1 VGTESDS
8 SLEGSLL
15 FQNYPNPFNPKTVL
29 RYQLPVASDLKLLV
43 YDLLGQEVALLVD
56 GVKAAGRYDV
66 EFDASRLA
74 SGVYLY
80 RLIAGNLFQTRK
92 MILVR

>member
-1 VGTESDS
+1 
-8 SLEGSLL
+8 
-15 FQNYPNPFNPKTVL
+15 
-29 RYQLPVASDLKLLV
+29 
-43 YDLLGQEVALLVD
+43 VD